1 MSKRSSFPKIPK
13 DFYATIDPR
22 AGEKIETKL
31 EELTK

>member
-22 AGEKIETKL
+22 GRGEDST
-31 EELTK
+31 THNRS